1 MRRGAADGVSRVL
14 RPERALVNPVD
25 PDSADSSRWFVTE
38 VQPHRSALRA
48 WLLARFP
55 TLPDVEDLVQESF
68 ARVLRAREAGPIRST
83 RALLFATARNL
94 AFDTVRRQRVVRFEP
109 VTEETD
115 SSVLTDSTDVIAT
128 VSKQQEIEL
137 LTQAIQS
144 LPERCRQI
152 FTLRTAYGLTQKQI
166 AAKLGVS
173 ESTVEKQTAFGIRLC
188 AEFFASGGRG

>member
-1 MRRGAADGVSRVL
+1 M
-14 RPERALVNPVD
+14 D
-25 PDSADSSRWFVTE
+25 PDSAEAQRWFVTE
-38 VQPHRSALRA
+38 VQPHRGALRA

-68 ARVLRAREAGPIRST
+68 ARVFRARAGGPIRSA

-115 SSVLTDSTDVIAT
+115 SSVLADNTDVFAT
-128 VSKQQEIEL
+128 VSKQQELEL
-137 LTQAIQS
+137 LTEAIQS

-166 AAKLGVS
+166 AAKLAVS
-173 ESTVEKQTAFGIRLC
+173 ESTVEKQTALGIRLC
-188 AEFFASGGRG
+188 AEFFTAGRGR